1 MHSSE
6 TEDKRKRNIKS
17 EKVIKARAVLITNLV
32 FQKIPRQHPQ
42 GSVPRGC

>member
-17 EKVIKARAVLITNLV
+17 ENAIKARAVFITNLV
-32 FQKIPRQHPQ
+32 FQKIPRP
-42 GSVPRGC
+42 